1 MDLLHGRIQR
11 QLTEDIR
18 PGSSS
23 RSRQQHNPPLPMLC
37 RTMCGV
43 SRGNFW
49 CGSARVTACLVLEC
63 QVHEKKL
70 KVLEDSGR
78 QKLSKHVEID
88 SEAVAREALLWTTN
102 AVT

>member
-1 MDLLHGRIQR
+1 M
-11 QLTEDIR
+11 
-18 PGSSS
+18 
-23 RSRQQHNPPLPMLC
+23 
-37 RTMCGV
+37 
-43 SRGNFW
+43 
-49 CGSARVTACLVLEC
+49 TACLVLEC

-78 QKLSKHVEID
+78 QKLCKHVEID